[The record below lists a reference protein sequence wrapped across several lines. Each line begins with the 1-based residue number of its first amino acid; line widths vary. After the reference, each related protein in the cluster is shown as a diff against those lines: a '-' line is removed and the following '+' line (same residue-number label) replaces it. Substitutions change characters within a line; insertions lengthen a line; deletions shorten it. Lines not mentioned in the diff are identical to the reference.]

1 MAFSLALPLPLP
13 TLVVVADPSPR
24 ARSHN
29 FARGSPSRA
38 SSATRRTC
46 HAATRPRVRARS
58 SVSGGR
64 VQLSQWPQGV
74 PASSCPTSQD
84 LSDSFEDL
92 LKYLGARVRVHG
104 TGASTKYQHRNR
116 RARRQGKGRRRA
128 YILCELDL
136 PTLHEVGRECH
147 HRERLL
153 LPVPFVAR
161 ERGDAHPVLRTVVE
175 DAVGV
180 FPVAPGASGFLVK
193 PIQGFLQGRPVS
205 ACRVENSVF
214 LTHRELRHK

>member
-1 MAFSLALPLPLP
+1 MASPATHPASPDAAAGPPLMEV
-13 TLVVVADPSPR
+13 TDLVKHFPITK
-24 ARSHN
+24 
-29 FARGSPSRA
+29 GLL
-38 SSATRRTC
+38 RRTVG
-46 HAATRPRVRARS
+46 HVRAVDG
-58 SVSGGR
+58 VSFTIGAGETVAIMGPSGSGKSTLLHCMSGVLLPDLPR
-64 VQLSQWPQGV
+64 LERQLRGLVEVSWR
-74 PASSCPTSQD
+74 T
-84 LSDSFEDL
+84 
-92 LKYLGARVRVHG
+92 R

-116 RARRQGKGRRRA
+116 RARRQGKGHSWA

-193 PIQGFLQGRPVS
+193 PIQGFLHGRSVS
-205 ACRVENSVF
+205 ACRVKNSVS
-214 LTHRELRHK
+214 THRELRHK